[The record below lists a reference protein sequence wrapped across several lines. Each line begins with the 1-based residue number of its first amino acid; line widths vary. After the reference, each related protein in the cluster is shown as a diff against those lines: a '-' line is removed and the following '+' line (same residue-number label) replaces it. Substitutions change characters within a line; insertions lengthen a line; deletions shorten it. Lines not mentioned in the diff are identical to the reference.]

1 MVTFPVASTDS
12 SWFRSLFAAIT
23 APMSNRVAAV
33 RAKGLP
39 CDEDTDIE
47 RFAGGGGGSP
57 VLVVVVVS
65 IVGGGAFCEERRR
78 GALCRISSSGEGQAE
93 PSVGLD
99 WK

>member
-57 VLVVVVVS
+57 VLVVVVS
-65 IVGGGAFCEERRR
+65 IMGGGAFCEERRR
-78 GALCRISSSGEGQAE
+78 GALWFTSSGEGEAE
-93 PSVGLD
+93 PNVELD